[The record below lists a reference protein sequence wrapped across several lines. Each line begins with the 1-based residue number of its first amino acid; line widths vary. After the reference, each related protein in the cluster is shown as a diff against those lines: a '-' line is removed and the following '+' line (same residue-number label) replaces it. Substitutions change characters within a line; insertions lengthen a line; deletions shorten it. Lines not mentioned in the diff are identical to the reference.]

1 MSPASEDE
9 LAALLRSAYGGD
21 ADVEVTDN
29 GVTIWVKPASGGSIH
44 ARITD
49 LDSAVFAALLGVYPG

>member
-9 LAALLRSAYGGD
+9 LAALLRRAYGDAEVEMTGD
-21 ADVEVTDN
+21 
-29 GVTIWVKPASGGSIH
+29 GMSIWVRPASGGIIH

-49 LDSAVFAALLGVYPG
+49 LNSPVFAALLGVYPG